1 MFCPKCGT
9 QNPDDGKFCRSCGV
23 DLGNVNAAIS
33 GELAL
38 TDDSCSTWRDRKPRN
53 ADQVFADAMKSIVTG
68 VGFIVVS
75 CVLYVTNVANGRA
88 WFWAMLIPAF
98 TFLAKGISDY
108 SKSRRMD
115 RARQVGFQPTATV
128 NQMRGPTPSTLPSA
142 QTTFI
147 APAESRY
154 KTGDLVPPSVT
165 DGTTRHLESNPEG
178 ETMTLPKVQ

>member
-9 QNPDDGKFCRSCGV
+9 NNPDDGKFCRSCGV

-33 GELAL
+33 GQLAT
-38 TDDSCSTWRDRKPRN
+38 TDDSSCMTGRRGKPKN
-53 ADQVFADAMKSIVTG
+53 ADDLFADAMKSIVTG

-75 CVLYVTNVANGRA
+75 GVLYMTNVANGRA
-88 WFWAMLIPAF
+88 WFWALLIPAF

-108 SKSRRMD
+108 LKSRRMD
-115 RARQVGFQPTATV
+115 RARESYPQVTV
-128 NQMRGPTPSTLPSA
+128 NQVGGVHPSTLPPARTS
-142 QTTFI
+142 FV

-154 KTGDLVPPSVT
+154 ETGDLVPPSVT
-165 DGTTRHLESNPEG
+165 DNTTRHLEMENEG

>member
-33 GELAL
+33 GELTV
-38 TDDSCSTWRDRKPRN
+38 TDDSCSVGGRRKPRD
-53 ADQVFADAMKSIVTG
+53 ADQVFADAMKSIVIG
-68 VGFIVVS
+68 VGFVVVS

-88 WFWAMLIPAF
+88 WFWALLIPAF

-115 RARQVGFQPTATV
+115 RSRQVGFQATATV
-128 NQMRGPTPSTLPSA
+128 NQMRGGQPSTLPPA
-142 QTTFI
+142 QSTFI

-154 KTGDLVPPSVT
+154 KTGDLVPHSVT
-165 DGTTRHLESNPEG
+165 DNTTRHLETNTEG
-178 ETMTLPKVQ
+178 ETMTLPKV